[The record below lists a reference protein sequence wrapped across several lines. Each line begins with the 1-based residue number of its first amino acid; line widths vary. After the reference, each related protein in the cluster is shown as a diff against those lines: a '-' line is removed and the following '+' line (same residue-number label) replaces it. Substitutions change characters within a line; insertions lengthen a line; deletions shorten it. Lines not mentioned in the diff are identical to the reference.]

1 MACDCADKQQEA
13 HRRLD
18 EKSGQAL
25 LHSFAVADE
34 VKNTPADP
42 NPAIQSG
49 CMLVS
54 TSAWYTPA

>member
-1 MACDCADKQQEA
+1 MTMACDCADKQQQA

-18 EKSGQAL
+18 EKPGQAL

-42 NPAIQSG
+42 NPAIQS
-49 CMLVS
+49 S
-54 TSAWYTPA
+54 ASYTSA